1 VPGGQ
6 ELLVIAVIALLV
18 FGPERLP
25 ELARDAGKLLARLR
39 SETQRNMGELKRV
52 GEIQQLQA
60 ELKDL
65 RRDLH
70 GARDDVRQ
78 GVRDLTRFDTDAKKP
93 VESGGSAAQAATLGR
108 DTAPPKPLRA
118 DDAPPPF
125 DPEAT

>member
-1 VPGGQ
+1 MPGGQ

-25 ELARDAGKLLARLR
+25 ELARDAGKLLARVR

-70 GARDDVRQ
+70 GARDDVRK
-78 GVRDLTRFDTDAKKP
+78 GVRDLTSFDAGP
-93 VESGGSAAQAATLGR
+93 NQPAESGASGAQAATLGR
-108 DTAPPKPLRA
+108 DTAPPEPLRA

>member
-1 VPGGQ
+1 MPGGQ

-70 GARDDVRQ
+70 GARDDVRR
-78 GVRDLTRFDTDAKKP
+78 GVKDLTRSDVDAKRSS
-93 VESGGSAAQAATLGR
+93 ESGAATARAATLGGAA
-108 DTAPPKPLRA
+108 APPQPLRA